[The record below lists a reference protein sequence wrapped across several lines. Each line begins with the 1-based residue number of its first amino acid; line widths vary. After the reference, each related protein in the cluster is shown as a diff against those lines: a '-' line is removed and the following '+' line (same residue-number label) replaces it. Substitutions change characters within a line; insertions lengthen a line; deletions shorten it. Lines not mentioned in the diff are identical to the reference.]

1 MGDVIR
7 LRATVPCRLLR
18 PAPATPIPFRP
29 GDTVRDKLTDRT
41 GAVRGYAMVPGTN
54 IMGCAV
60 RWAGAKVDNT
70 MPASRLIL
78 VQRAPAAPP
87 PVPADWPPGSAVVR
101 LPSGQVLRRDA
112 GRATWVPAPEAE
124 AALAPDTLTVRS
136 IRPATWW
143 PGKGSGD
150 DPKGA
155 A

>member
-1 MGDVIR
+1 MGDVVQ
-7 LRATVPCRLLR
+7 LRTTLPGPQLR
-18 PAPATPIPFRP
+18 QARQPRPIPFRP
-29 GDTVRDKLTDRT
+29 DDTVRDKLTDRT
-41 GAVRGYAMVPGTN
+41 GTVRGYAMVPGTN
-54 IMGCAV
+54 IMGCV
-60 RWAGAKVDNT
+60 IRWRGARVDNT

-87 PVPADWPPGSAVVR
+87 PSPADWPPGSAVVR

-124 AALAPDTLTVRS
+124 PAALTARS

-143 PGKGSGD
+143 PGKND